1 MAGKIKPTAIMQ
13 AATREALLEAA
24 AAIFARR
31 GFAAATVREIC
42 EQAGANVAAINYHF
56 RDKESLYREVLTH
69 ALHCARQKYP
79 PHLDTTSQSPPQER
93 LRAFV
98 ESFLLRIFDESRHAW
113 HGQLMSREM
122 IAPTAAL
129 DHLVAE
135 EIRPMADVLHGIV
148 RELMGAQADAEAVRL
163 CSLSI
168 VSQCLFYH
176 HCRPVLERLFP
187 KMKLDAKS
195 AAHLAEHITQFS
207 LNALRSHARPKAKA
221 KARRRS

>member
-1 MAGKIKPTAIMQ
+1 MTGQNKTTAIMQ

-31 GFAAATVREIC
+31 GFASATVREIC
-42 EQAGANVAAINYHF
+42 QQAGANVAAINYHF
-56 RDKESLYREVLTH
+56 RDKASLYRAVLTH

-79 PHLDTTSQSPPQER
+79 PHLGTTRQSPPAER

-148 RELMGAQADAEAVRL
+148 RELMGAQAGAEEVRL

-187 KMKLDAKS
+187 KMKLNAKS
-195 AAHLAEHITQFS
+195 AAHLAEHITHFS
-207 LNALRSHARPKAKA
+207 LDAIRSGTRPRTKA
-221 KARRRS
+221 KARRHS

>member
-1 MAGKIKPTAIMQ
+1 MAGKIKSTAVMP

-24 AAIFARR
+24 TAIFARR
-31 GFAAATVREIC
+31 GFAATTVREIC
-42 EQAGANVAAINYHF
+42 ETAGANIAAINYHF

-79 PHLDTTSQSPPQER
+79 PHLGTTSQSPPDER

-129 DHLVAE
+129 DHLVTKD
-135 EIRPMADVLHGIV
+135 IRPMADVLHGIV
-148 RELMGAQADAEAVRL
+148 RELMGAKAGAEAVRL

-187 KMKLDAKS
+187 KMKLNAKS
-195 AAHLAEHITQFS
+195 AAHLAEHITHFS
-207 LNALRSHARPKAKA
+207 LSAIRPSARTRTKAKA
-221 KARRRS
+221 TRRS